1 MNKEMIISSHDHE
14 TRVAI
19 LEEDQVVEVFIERDR
34 QRGVVGNVYKGRV
47 SKVLPGMQSS
57 FVDVGLERDAF
68 LYVSEVVNTVEEFE
82 RLEAG
87 DEDDEDEP
95 PQVAAVAAIAPVQ
108 DQVDDGQPAEEREVV
123 QPATD
128 RGERRTRDGSS
139 GSPSS
144 RAESTARRSSLST
157 PSSPNGSKGDA
168 KIEDLLKE
176 GQDILVQ
183 VVKEPL
189 GTKGARLTSHVTMPG
204 RFLVFMPT
212 VDHVGVSRKIDSR
225 EERARLRGIVRE
237 FREQHGFTG
246 GVIIRTAAAGRSKDD
261 IVSDLSYFHQVWTE
275 IRQKMDARRAPALLF
290 QEQSLVTKLLR
301 DLLTDDYTA
310 IRIDDPDEH
319 RRVVALI
326 ERIMPNLLARVKLY
340 TKDYPILEEYGV
352 QAEIDKA
359 LRSKVWLKSGGY
371 LVINQTE
378 ALVAIDVNTG
388 RYVGKRTGRLEDT
401 ILKTNLEAVKE
412 IVRQLR
418 LRDLGGIIVLDLI
431 DMEEKKNRQRVFQE
445 VEKELRKDRS
455 PSKAIQVSDFGLVI
469 VTRKRVK
476 QSLERQLTEPCPY
489 CSGSGSIKSSSTICY
504 EILTELKKIG
514 AELDGH
520 GVILRVNPDI
530 ARALKEEE
538 NALLR
543 DLQQSLGKPVTIK
556 PDVHLHHEQFDVMAT

>member
-1 MNKEMIISSHDHE
+1 MNKEMIISSSDQE

-19 LEEDQVVEVFIERDR
+19 LEDDQVVEVFIERER
-34 QRGVVGNVYKGRV
+34 QRGVVGNIYKGRV

-57 FVDVGLERDAF
+57 FVDIGLERDAF

-82 RLEAG
+82 RLESG
-87 DEDDEDEP
+87 DEEDGEP
-95 PQVAAVAAIAPVQ
+95 SDTPAPVAVIIPS
-108 DQVDDGQPAEEREVV
+108 VDSDPEVSV
-123 QPATD
+123 QPAALPPQ
-128 RGERRTRDGSS
+128 GVERRSRERVSPQALPGSASPAPRADARPDRDRDR
-139 GSPSS
+139 PQ
-144 RAESTARRSSLST
+144 
-157 PSSPNGSKGDA
+157 P

-176 GQDILVQ
+176 GQEVLVQ

-189 GTKGARLTSHVTMPG
+189 GTKGARLTSHATMPG

-212 VDHVGVSRKIDSR
+212 VDHVGVSRKIESR

-246 GVIIRTAAAGRSKDD
+246 GVIIRTAASGRSKDD
-261 IVSDLSYFHQVWTE
+261 ILSDLTYFHQVWTE
-275 IRQKMDARRAPALLF
+275 IRGKMEGRRPPALLF
-290 QEQSLVTKLLR
+290 QEQSLVIKLLR

-310 IRIDDPDEH
+310 VRIDNELEY
-319 RRVVALI
+319 RRVIALV
-326 ERIMPNLLARVKLY
+326 ERIMPNLVPRVKLY
-340 TKDYPILEEYGV
+340 TKDFPILEEYGV

-401 ILKTNLEAVKE
+401 IVKTNLEAVKE

-431 DMEEKKNRQRVFQE
+431 DMEEKKNRQKVFQE

-455 PSKAIQVSDFGLVI
+455 PSKALQVSDFGLVI

-489 CSGSGSIKSSSTICY
+489 CSGSGLIKSSSTICY
-504 EILTELKKIG
+504 EILAEMQKIVG
-514 AELDGH
+514 DLDGQS
-520 GVILRVNPDI
+520 VILRVNPDI

-538 NALLR
+538 SAIFR
-543 DLQQSLGKPVTIK
+543 ELQRAVGKPITLK
-556 PDVHLHHEQFDVMAT
+556 PDTHLHHEQFDVMAT